1 MSDTLTKLELRV
13 IENEKRGQEWV
24 ETHSVWLQLDE
35 SKKNFLASLI
45 NDMER
50 QSEGKLSESKLER
63 LARGSKDYINFI
75 TGLCVARTEELRAK
89 VKYDNA
95 LDLFRAIQSAQAFE
109 REKLKHLGETL

>member
-1 MSDTLTKLELRV
+1 MSDTLTKLERRV

-24 ETHSVWLQLDE
+24 EAHAQWIQLDE
-35 SKKNFLASLI
+35 SKKNYLASLQ
-45 NDMER
+45 NDMEK
-50 QSEGKLSESKLER
+50 QSEGKLSEAKLER
-63 LARGSKDYINFI
+63 LARGSKDYTDFI

-109 REKLKHLGETL
+109 REKLKHLGETP